1 MIKGLLFLLIFNFC
15 FMKDIFHNWSDEAKA
30 VYYQTEKISP
40 EEALK
45 YQLRCPLPFCNLG
58 YAYSDNWKRGLMWDG
73 IRYATLYLSIY
84 YDNKTDK
91 CAYWDYS
98 CSEKYDEERVFLNLT
113 YLAMTIFKFVD
124 VYERA
129 ENYNDNLYNRV
140 FKSDRPI
147 FSLNYSTHSNFPKI
161 DFSFPLN

>member
-1 MIKGLLFLLIFNFC
+1 MIKGLLFLLIFNIC
-15 FMKDIFHNWSDEAKA
+15 FMKDIFHNWSDEAKV

-40 EEALK
+40 EVALN

-73 IRYATLYLSIY
+73 IRYATLYLSVY
-84 YDNKTDK
+84 YHNKTDK
-91 CAYWDYS
+91 CAYWDHN
-98 CSEKYDEERVFLNLT
+98 CSDKYDEERVFLNLT

-129 ENYNDNLYNRV
+129 ENYNDNLFNRV

-147 FSLNYSTHSNFPKI
+147 FSLNYSTNNNSPNI
-161 DFSFPLN
+161 GFSFPLN